1 MSRLF
6 KQIFKFGVVG
16 FSATAIDYGLMVLLT
31 EVFSVNYLVSSAIS
45 FCVSV
50 VYNYLLSVFWVFDV
64 QKSKGGQNFIVFLVL
79 SIIGLLLNQGLMWL
93 GTDILA
99 VHYMLTKIVATVLVM
114 VYNFITRKIFLEKKQ

>member
-1 MSRLF
+1 MVRLL

-16 FSATAIDYGLMVLLT
+16 FSAFLIDYGIMILLT

-50 VYNYLLSVFWVFDV
+50 VYNYLLSIFWVFDV
-64 QKSKGGQNFIVFLVL
+64 QKSKGAQNFIVFLVL
-79 SIIGLLLNQGLMWL
+79 SVIGLLLNQVLMWL

-99 VHYMLTKIVATVLVM
+99 VHYMLTKIAATVVVM
-114 VYNFITRKIFLEKKQ
+114 VYNFITRKLFLEKK